1 MWLRGTLP
9 DDLRTIRILVYGYVG
24 TTTDGNSFQGLH
36 DIASTLHTALGTML
50 SETNMGKRRPLIF
63 IAHALG
69 GLILRKLMMN
79 MSYDDFLDK
88 QILKSILGMLFFG
101 VPNQGMDVESLMTMT
116 EGQANQGLISLLSKR
131 TSDDILKPLS
141 EDLILHSI
149 FERLLNHI
157 VLRNLQEFH
166 SGGL

>member
-1 MWLRGTLP
+1 
-9 DDLRTIRILVYGYVG
+9 
-24 TTTDGNSFQGLH
+24 
-36 DIASTLHTALGTML
+36 
-50 SETNMGKRRPLIF
+50 
-63 IAHALG
+63 
-69 GLILRKLMMN
+69 MMN

-166 SGGL
+166 SGRL